1 MHLKKVPGTVTL
13 LELQEKAPAKQREL
27 SFDALTSM
35 VPARPQMWLVVYYRE
50 ADLVRLEV
58 SLPAGVDS
66 NGKIIGWDKRLMLDE
81 VNLTDQFVEARNDE
95 RGEDGVAVAI
105 SAR

>member
-1 MHLKKVPGTVTL
+1 M
-13 LELQEKAPAKQREL
+13 KQQEL
-27 SFDALTSM
+27 SFDDWTSM
-35 VPARPQMWLVVYYRE
+35 VPMRPQMWLVVYCRE
-50 ADLVRLEV
+50 TDSVRLEA

-66 NGKIIGWDKRLMLDE
+66 GWDKRLILDE

>member
-1 MHLKKVPGTVTL
+1 M
-13 LELQEKAPAKQREL
+13 KQQEL
-27 SFDALTSM
+27 SFDDWTSM
-35 VPARPQMWLVVYYRE
+35 VPMRPQMWLVVYCRE
-50 ADLVRLEV
+50 TDSVRLEA

-66 NGKIIGWDKRLMLDE
+66 NGKIIGWDKRLILDE
-81 VNLTDQFVEARNDE
+81 VNLTDRFVEARNDE

>member
-1 MHLKKVPGTVTL
+1 M
-13 LELQEKAPAKQREL
+13 
-27 SFDALTSM
+27 
-35 VPARPQMWLVVYYRE
+35 
-50 ADLVRLEV
+50 RLEV

-66 NGKIIGWDKRLMLDE
+66 NGKIIGLYNRLVLDE
-81 VNLTDQFVEARNDE
+81 VNLTDQFVETRNDE

>member
-1 MHLKKVPGTVTL
+1 
-13 LELQEKAPAKQREL
+13 
-27 SFDALTSM
+27 M
-35 VPARPQMWLVVYYRE
+35 VPMRPQMWLVVYCRE
-50 ADLVRLEV
+50 TDSVRLEV

-66 NGKIIGWDKRLMLDE
+66 NGKIIGWDKRLILDE
-81 VNLTDQFVEARNDE
+81 VNLTDQFVESRNDE

>member
-1 MHLKKVPGTVTL
+1 M
-13 LELQEKAPAKQREL
+13 
-27 SFDALTSM
+27 
-35 VPARPQMWLVVYYRE
+35 YYRE
-50 ADLVRLEV
+50 TDSVRLEV

-66 NGKIIGWDKRLMLDE
+66 NGKIIGWDNRLVLDE

>member
-1 MHLKKVPGTVTL
+1 M
-13 LELQEKAPAKQREL
+13 
-27 SFDALTSM
+27 
-35 VPARPQMWLVVYYRE
+35 
-50 ADLVRLEV
+50 RLEV

-66 NGKIIGWDKRLMLDE
+66 NGKNIGWDNRLVLDE

>member
-1 MHLKKVPGTVTL
+1 
-13 LELQEKAPAKQREL
+13 
-27 SFDALTSM
+27 M

-58 SLPAGVDS
+58 SLPA
-66 NGKIIGWDKRLMLDE
+66 GWDKRLMLDE

>member
-1 MHLKKVPGTVTL
+1 
-13 LELQEKAPAKQREL
+13 
-27 SFDALTSM
+27 M
-35 VPARPQMWLVVYYRE
+35 VPVRPQMWLVVYYRE
-50 ADLVRLEV
+50 TDSVRLEV

-66 NGKIIGWDKRLMLDE
+66 NGKIIGWDNRLVLDE

>member
-1 MHLKKVPGTVTL
+1 
-13 LELQEKAPAKQREL
+13 
-27 SFDALTSM
+27 M
-35 VPARPQMWLVVYYRE
+35 VPMCPQMWLVVYYRE
-50 ADLVRLEV
+50 TDSVRLEV

-66 NGKIIGWDKRLMLDE
+66 NGKIIGWDNRLVLDE

>member
-1 MHLKKVPGTVTL
+1 
-13 LELQEKAPAKQREL
+13 
-27 SFDALTSM
+27 
-35 VPARPQMWLVVYYRE
+35 
-50 ADLVRLEV
+50 VRLEV